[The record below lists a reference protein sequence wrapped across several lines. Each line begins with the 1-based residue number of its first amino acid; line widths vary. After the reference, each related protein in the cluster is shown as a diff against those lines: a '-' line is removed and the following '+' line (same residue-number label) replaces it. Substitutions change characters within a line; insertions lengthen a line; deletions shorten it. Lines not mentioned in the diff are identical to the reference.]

1 MKENIF
7 YILNINLEKM
17 FTIHVAIPKPIDVNK
32 NFYISSIK
40 FKIPEFTIKNSKKIK
55 YPHNS
60 NKISHNDPSHSQ
72 R

>member
-17 FTIHVAIPKPIDVNK
+17 FTINVAIPNPIDVNK
-32 NFYISSIK
+32 NFYISSVK

-60 NKISHNDPSHSQ
+60 KKISHNDPGHSQ